1 MAAAAEVGCNLKGFL
16 VARASACSDGF
27 SRRLFPVLLMLA
39 TTAFLRA
46 DTFYL
51 TVAGLGG
58 EPEYDQRFGGWA
70 KDLDKLLHEVEPH
83 AKIKTLYGPDATKAN
98 VEAYLRQVAK
108 DAKPDDSLIL
118 MMIGHGSFDEFDYK
132 FNLPGPDLT
141 AAELATL
148 LDKIP
153 AHQLIVNM
161 TSASGGSIATLEK
174 PKRVVIT
181 ATKTGTEKNATVFP
195 RYWIEGMRDPA
206 ADSDKNEIVTA
217 LEVFRYA
224 EEKTAKFYE
233 TQKRLAT
240 EHALIED
247 AGKGEGVK
255 VPSPENGEGLTAQR
269 FAVLHLGAT
278 AAQIRDPAKLM
289 LLKKKEELEASI
301 DDLKYRKASMA
312 VQEYRQQLQVFLM
325 ELARTQ
331 EALDK

>member
-1 MAAAAEVGCNLKGFL
+1 MRRHAPGVGRQGTTLLAGL
-16 VARASACSDGF
+16 LALSAIS
-27 SRRLFPVLLMLA
+27 
-39 TTAFLRA
+39 RA

-58 EPEYDQRFGGWA
+58 EPEYEQRFSGWA

-83 AKIKTLYGPDATKAN
+83 AKIKTLYGPDATRAN
-98 VEAYLRQVAK
+98 VEAFLREVAK
-108 DAKPDDSLIL
+108 EARPDDSVVL
-118 MMIGHGSFDEFDYK
+118 MLIGHGSSDEFDYK
-132 FNLPGPDLT
+132 LNLPGPDLSASQL
-141 AAELATL
+141 AAL
-148 LDKIP
+148 LDKLP
-153 AHQLIVNM
+153 TQHQLVVNM
-161 TSASGGSIATLEK
+161 TSASGGSLTALGK
-174 PKRVVIT
+174 AKRVVIT

-233 TQKRLAT
+233 TQKRLST

-255 VPSPENGEGLTAQR
+255 LPSAENGEGLTAGR
-269 FAVLHLGAT
+269 FAVLHLGAA
-278 AAQIRDPAKLM
+278 AAQSRDPAKLT

-301 DDLKYRKASMA
+301 DDLKYRKASMS
-312 VQEYRQQLQVFLM
+312 VQEYKQQLNTFLL

>member
-1 MAAAAEVGCNLKGFL
+1 M
-16 VARASACSDGF
+16 
-27 SRRLFPVLLMLA
+27 RRVLLLIA
-39 TTAFLRA
+39 VCAALRA
-46 DTFYL
+46 ETFYF

-58 EPEYDQRFGGWA
+58 EPEYDARFSGWA
-70 KDLDKLLHEVEPH
+70 KDLDKLLHQVEPQ
-83 AKIKTLYGPDATKAN
+83 AKIKTLYGADATRAN
-98 VEAYLRQVAK
+98 VEAYLRDLAK
-108 DAKPDDSLIL
+108 EAKADDSVIL
-118 MMIGHGSFDEFDYK
+118 MLIGHGSFDEFDYK
-132 FNLPGPDLT
+132 FNLPGPDLSAT
-141 AAELATL
+141 ELAGL

-161 TSASGGSIATLEK
+161 TSASGGSIAALEK

-195 RYWIEGMRDPA
+195 RYWIEGLRDPA
-206 ADSDKNEIVTA
+206 ADSDKNDIVTA

-233 TQKRLAT
+233 TQKRLST

-255 VPSPENGEGLTAQR
+255 APSAENGEGLTAGR
-269 FAVLHLGAT
+269 FAILHLGAT
-278 AAQIRDPAKLM
+278 AVQSRDPAKLA
-289 LLKKKEELEASI
+289 LLKQKEELEAQI

-312 VQEYRQQLQVFLM
+312 VQEYRGQLQQLLIQ
-325 ELARTQ
+325 LAQTQ

>member
-1 MAAAAEVGCNLKGFL
+1 MAAAAALGCHL
-16 VARASACSDGF
+16 
-27 SRRLFPVLLMLA
+27 RRVLLLIA
-39 TTAFLRA
+39 VSAALRA
-46 DTFYL
+46 ETFYF

-58 EPEYDQRFGGWA
+58 EPEYDARFSGWA
-70 KDLDKLLHEVEPH
+70 KDLDKLLHQVEPQ
-83 AKIKTLYGPDATKAN
+83 AKIKTLYGADATRAN
-98 VEAYLRQVAK
+98 VEAYLHDLAK
-108 DAKPDDSLIL
+108 EAKPDDSVVL
-118 MMIGHGSFDEFDYK
+118 MLIGHGSFDEFDYK
-132 FNLPGPDLT
+132 FNLPGPDLSAT
-141 AAELATL
+141 ELAGL

-161 TSASGGSIATLEK
+161 TSASGGSIAALEK

-195 RYWIEGMRDPA
+195 RYWIEGLRDPA
-206 ADSDKNEIVTA
+206 ADSDKNDIVTA

-233 TQKRLAT
+233 TQKRLST

-255 VPSPENGEGLTAQR
+255 APSAENGEGLTAGR
-269 FAVLHLGAT
+269 FAILHLGAT
-278 AAQIRDPAKLM
+278 AVQSRDPAKLA
-289 LLKKKEELEASI
+289 LLKQKEELEAQI

-312 VQEYRQQLQVFLM
+312 VQEYRGQLQQLLIQ
-325 ELARTQ
+325 LAQTQ

>member
-1 MAAAAEVGCNLKGFL
+1 MGCDL
-16 VARASACSDGF
+16 
-27 SRRLFPVLLMLA
+27 RRVSLLRVLLLSVVCA
-39 TTAFLRA
+39 GLHAE
-46 DTFYL
+46 TFYF

-58 EPEYDQRFGGWA
+58 EPEYDARFSGWA
-70 KDLDKLLHEVEPH
+70 KDLDKLLHQVEPQ
-83 AKIKTLYGPDATKAN
+83 AKIKTLYGPDATRAN
-98 VEAYLRQVAK
+98 VEAYLHDLAK
-108 DAKPDDSLIL
+108 EAKPDDSVIL
-118 MMIGHGSFDEFDYK
+118 MLIGHGSFDEFDYK
-132 FNLPGPDLT
+132 FNLPGPDLSAT
-141 AAELATL
+141 ELAGL

-161 TSASGGSIATLEK
+161 TSASGGSIAALEK

-195 RYWIEGMRDPA
+195 RYWIEGLRDPA
-206 ADSDKNEIVTA
+206 ADSDKNDIVTA

-233 TQKRLAT
+233 TQKRLST

-255 VPSPENGEGLTAQR
+255 IPSAENGEGLTAGR
-269 FAVLHLGAT
+269 FAMLHLGAT
-278 AAQIRDPAKLM
+278 AVQSRDPAKLA
-289 LLKKKEELEASI
+289 LLKQKEELEAQI

-312 VQEYRQQLQVFLM
+312 VQEYRAQLQQLLIQ
-325 ELARTQ
+325 LAQTQ

>member
-1 MAAAAEVGCNLKGFL
+1 MAAAAALGCHL
-16 VARASACSDGF
+16 
-27 SRRLFPVLLMLA
+27 RRVLLVIAACAALHA
-39 TTAFLRA
+39 E
-46 DTFYL
+46 TFYF

-58 EPEYDQRFGGWA
+58 EPEYDARFSGWA
-70 KDLDKLLHEVEPH
+70 KDLDKLLHQVEPQ
-83 AKIKTLYGPDATKAN
+83 AKIKTLYGADATRAN
-98 VEAYLRQVAK
+98 VEAYLRDLAK
-108 DAKPDDSLIL
+108 EAKADDSVIL
-118 MMIGHGSFDEFDYK
+118 MLIGHGSFDEFDYK
-132 FNLPGPDLT
+132 FNLPGPDLSAT
-141 AAELATL
+141 ELAGL

-161 TSASGGSIATLEK
+161 TSASGGSIAALEK

-195 RYWIEGMRDPA
+195 RYWIEGLRDPA
-206 ADSDKNEIVTA
+206 ADSDKNDIVTA

-233 TQKRLAT
+233 TQKRLST

-255 VPSPENGEGLTAQR
+255 APSAENGEGLTAGR
-269 FAVLHLGAT
+269 FAILHLGAT
-278 AAQIRDPAKLM
+278 AVQSRDPAKLA
-289 LLKKKEELEASI
+289 LLKQKEELEAQI

-312 VQEYRQQLQVFLM
+312 VQEYRGQLQQLLIQ
-325 ELARTQ
+325 LAQTQ

>member
-1 MAAAAEVGCNLKGFL
+1 MSAPRAGRQAPVLFLLLAAAA
-16 VARASACSDGF
+16 
-27 SRRLFPVLLMLA
+27 
-39 TTAFLRA
+39 LRA
-46 DTFYL
+46 DTFYF

-58 EPEYDQRFGGWA
+58 EPEYDQRFSGWA
-70 KDLDKLLHEVEPH
+70 KDVDKLLHQVAPH
-83 AKIKTLYGPDATKAN
+83 AKIKTLYGADATKAN
-98 VEAYLRQVAK
+98 VEGYLREVAK
-108 DAKPDDSLIL
+108 EAKPDDSLVL
-118 MMIGHGSFDEFDYK
+118 MMIGHGTFDEFDYK

-141 AAELATL
+141 ASELAGL

-153 AHQLIVNM
+153 AHELVVNM
-161 TSASGGSIATLEK
+161 TSASGGSIPVLEK

-206 ADSDKNEIVTA
+206 ADSDKNEVVTA

-247 AGKGEGVK
+247 AGKGDGVK
-255 VPSPENGEGLTAQR
+255 VPSAENGEGLTASR
-269 FAVLHLGAT
+269 FAVLRLGAE

-301 DDLKYRKASMA
+301 DDLKYRKASMD
-312 VQEYRQQLQVFLM
+312 VQQYRQQLQTFLL

>member
-1 MAAAAEVGCNLKGFL
+1 MAAAAALGCHL
-16 VARASACSDGF
+16 
-27 SRRLFPVLLMLA
+27 RRVLLLIA
-39 TTAFLRA
+39 VSAALRA
-46 DTFYL
+46 ETFYF

-58 EPEYDQRFGGWA
+58 EPEYDARFSGWA
-70 KDLDKLLHEVEPH
+70 KDLDKLLHQVEPQ
-83 AKIKTLYGPDATKAN
+83 AKIKTLYGADATRAN
-98 VEAYLRQVAK
+98 VEAYLHDLAK
-108 DAKPDDSLIL
+108 EAKPDDSVVL
-118 MMIGHGSFDEFDYK
+118 MLIGHGSFDEFDYK
-132 FNLPGPDLT
+132 FNLTGPDLSAT
-141 AAELATL
+141 ELAGL

-161 TSASGGSIATLEK
+161 TSASGGSIAALEK

-195 RYWIEGMRDPA
+195 RYWIEGLRDPA
-206 ADSDKNEIVTA
+206 ADSDKNDIVTA

-233 TQKRLAT
+233 TQKRLST

-255 VPSPENGEGLTAQR
+255 APSAENGEGLTAGR
-269 FAVLHLGAT
+269 FAILHLGAT
-278 AAQIRDPAKLM
+278 AVQSRDPAKLA
-289 LLKKKEELEASI
+289 LLKQKEELEAQI

-312 VQEYRQQLQVFLM
+312 VQEYRGQLQQLLIQ
-325 ELARTQ
+325 LAQTQ